1 MGGYGGVFAVQG
13 DKSFLF
19 CCCCCLQTQGRIHS
33 YFQPENF
40 QPPKPVQSKRLQ
52 KALDKFQ
59 NRGSSESE
67 SESTSGSESEDSEP
81 ALPKQGENIKK
92 ANQILSG
99 STKGRGRGSGSL
111 RGKRGGKSDGLKGEV
126 KGQSARG
133 RGKSVAGVGCRRG
146 RDGRPAPLP
155 KQLLVRDEVCLSES
169 SSSSEDSLPEKPST
183 KKPRTLLPG
192 ETAAATQLHA
202 KQQGAKPAAQKAS
215 SMKKKPS
222 SVPKTNVRNPTL
234 AASRPAPGSK
244 RKSEVKVRGRKA
256 VVAAGNE
263 VAAFKEA
270 MGGDLDPMTMTT
282 DDLGSDFSE
291 DDFNV

>member
-1 MGGYGGVFAVQG
+1 MGGVFAVQG
-13 DKSFLF
+13 DRSLLF
-19 CCCCCLQTQGRIHS
+19 CCCCLQTQGRIHS

-59 NRGSSESE
+59 NKGSSESE

-133 RGKSVAGVGCRRG
+133 RGKSVASVACRRG
-146 RDGRPAPLP
+146 RDGRPLP

-192 ETAAATQLHA
+192 KTATATQLHA

-222 SVPKTNVRNPTL
+222 SAPKTNVRNPTL
-234 AASRPAPGSK
+234 TASRPVPGSK
-244 RKSEVKVRGRKA
+244 RKSEVRVRGRKA
-256 VVAAGNE
+256 VVAAENE

-270 MGGDLDPMTMTT
+270 MGGDLDPMTMTI